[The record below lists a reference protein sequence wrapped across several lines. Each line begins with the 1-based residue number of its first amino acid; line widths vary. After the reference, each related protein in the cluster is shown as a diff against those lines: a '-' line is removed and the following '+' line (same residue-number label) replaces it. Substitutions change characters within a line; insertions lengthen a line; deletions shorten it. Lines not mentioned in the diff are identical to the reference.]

1 MNSDQK
7 IKMVK
12 EIVNDEESTSS
23 IIGPLCYNSQ
33 SIKFTKV
40 GRQHIGKMFSSGN
53 LSNPLKD
60 CTIVV
65 KIENSKA
72 LVCVVRDGITIC
84 TFKPVHPEFMVTTF
98 EFKGVSIPFEF
109 KGASIP
115 FELGW

>member
-7 IKMVK
+7 IEMVK
-12 EIVNDEESTSS
+12 EIVNDEESIVS

-33 SIKFTKV
+33 SIKFTKA
-40 GRQHIGKMFSSGN
+40 GRQHISKMFSSGN

-65 KIENSKA
+65 RIENNKA
-72 LVCVVRDGITIC
+72 LVYVVHDKITIC

-98 EFKGVSIPFEF
+98 EFHGV
-109 KGASIP
+109 SIP